1 MKYLKF
7 ILAAFFLTGSM
18 SCNSSNKREEA
29 TPMASI
35 VEDTATTEATAPAEK
50 TEFDEQEV
58 QAQKAFLETFYD
70 GLDENFEPDYVRKY
84 ITPKAKQIL
93 NDEYDLDC
101 ESGDCL
107 AIWIFS
113 YEGGGDTGP
122 CLSRSIKP
130 QDTNKFL
137 VTHKYEDEEYN
148 VVLTVIKDGDTYKID
163 DIEKQ

>member
-1 MKYLKF
+1 MPD
-7 ILAAFFLTGSM
+7 
-18 SCNSSNKREEA
+18 R
-29 TPMASI
+29 
-35 VEDTATTEATAPAEK
+35 
-50 TEFDEQEV
+50 
-58 QAQKAFLETFYD
+58 YD
-70 GLDENFEPDYVRKY
+70 GLEENFEPDYVRKY

-93 NDEYDLDC
+93 NDEYDFDC